1 MGAGAFGAGFC
12 VRCVSPSREGVGFA
26 LGRSGAAGAGDAL
39 GGASLLLGSG
49 PFGSAEGLGW
59 GSGVCESPGWR
70 FAAGAS
76 ASSVPVAL

>member
-12 VRCVSPSREGVGFA
+12 VFCVSPFSEGVGFA
-26 LGRSGAAGAGDAL
+26 LGRSGAAGVGDAL
-39 GGASLLLGSG
+39 GGASLGSGSLGSV
-49 PFGSAEGLGW
+49 EGLGW

-76 ASSVPVAL
+76 APSVPVAL

>member
-12 VRCVSPSREGVGFA
+12 VFCASPSREGVGLA
-26 LGRSGAAGAGDAL
+26 LGCSGAAGAGDAL
-39 GGASLLLGSG
+39 GGASLGSG
-49 PFGSAEGLGW
+49 PLGSAEGLGW

-76 ASSVPVAL
+76 APSVPVAL

>member
-26 LGRSGAAGAGDAL
+26 LGRSGAAGVGDAL
-39 GGASLLLGSG
+39 GGASLGSG
-49 PFGSAEGLGW
+49 PLGSAEGLGW
-59 GSGVCESPGWR
+59 GSGVCESPGWG

-76 ASSVPVAL
+76 APSVPVAL

>member
-26 LGRSGAAGAGDAL
+26 LGFSGAAGAGDAL
-39 GGASLLLGSG
+39 GGASLGSG
-49 PFGSAEGLGW
+49 PLGSAEGLGW
-59 GSGVCESPGWR
+59 GSVVCESPGCG

-76 ASSVPVAL
+76 APSVPVAL

>member
-12 VRCVSPSREGVGFA
+12 MRCVSPSREGVGFA
-26 LGRSGAAGAGDAL
+26 LGCSGAAGAGDAL
-39 GGASLLLGSG
+39 GGASLVPG
-49 PFGSAEGLGW
+49 PLGSAEGVGW
-59 GSGVCESPGWR
+59 GSGVCESPGWG